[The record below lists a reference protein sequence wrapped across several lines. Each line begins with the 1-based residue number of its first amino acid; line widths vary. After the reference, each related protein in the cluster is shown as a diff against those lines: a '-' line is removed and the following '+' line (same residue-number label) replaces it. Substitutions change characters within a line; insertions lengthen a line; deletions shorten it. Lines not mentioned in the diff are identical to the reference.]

1 MSALSGIVFTDRRP
15 ITESTIAALSAYTQE
30 HGPDRSG
37 SYVGP
42 DVLVMQ
48 HALHFD
54 RLSRLEEQPYLT
66 KGGLAV
72 TWDGRLDSRDDLLI
86 RLHREIEGPATDVA
100 LVAAAF
106 ERWGVDCL
114 PMLVGDWSL
123 AVWDSS
129 RETLYLAT
137 DPMGHRPLHYVS
149 EEGVF
154 SWSTCLD
161 TLATLFDRYT
171 EPDDAYVVGALTTGP
186 PSGLTPFRGLRE
198 LKASTVLT
206 LERGKPLVLR
216 RHSPFEPRLIR
227 YRRQA
232 EYDDHLRSLLT
243 DAVRVRLRSDRPVWS
258 ELSGGY
264 DSSSVVCIANTLIQ
278 REMVE
283 ARDLRC
289 ISYVFPESPESD
301 ERRYMRPVEQWC
313 SLKTLEVTRA
323 SELTF
328 DAFFGRRRP
337 FVVTNRFRSA
347 PQVAESGARVIL
359 SGALGDLVM
368 AKAGSSAA
376 ALLEHLASGHLGRFA
391 AESFRLAWVTR
402 RPYYRVL
409 RDLVEGC
416 LPPRARARTRAQAFV
431 SATARLSRLNTTDR
445 GTLFGIAA
453 DAIKHLPP
461 LEQPPSPDASRFP
474 YSKQPMLDMLHFLSN
489 RGQLV
494 SPDTMPLIRYAHP
507 YVHRPLLDFVLGVP
521 HTTLWSATMVRA
533 GMRRALED
541 VLPAHTLNRANKGYA
556 SPSLARLL
564 RPVASDQI
572 NDVDTWELV
581 KRGYL
586 EPAALRRTLAA
597 LLDAS
602 RSTEMRPRT
611 YFALEAWLRQ
621 MTATSTAHERE
632 SRLVSKTS
640 NHIGHQAT

>member
-42 DVLVMQ
+42 GVLVMQ

-129 RETLYLAT
+129 RETLHLAT

-186 PSGLTPFRGLRE
+186 PPGLTPFRGLKE
-198 LKASTVLT
+198 MEPSMLLT
-206 LERGKPLVLR
+206 LKRPQTVTMH
-216 RHSPFEPRLIR
+216 RHSPFVPRVVR

-232 EYDDHLRSLLT
+232 EYDDHLRAVLT
-243 DAVRVRLRSDRPVWS
+243 DAVRVRLRSDCPVWA

-283 ARDLRC
+283 ARDMRA

-301 ERRYMRPVEQWC
+301 ERDYIRPVEQWC
-313 SLKTLEVTRA
+313 ALTTLEVTRA

-328 DAFFGRRRP
+328 DAFLGRRRP
-337 FVVTNRFRSA
+337 FISTNRFRSA
-347 PQVAESGARVIL
+347 PEVAESGSRVIL

-368 AKAGSSAA
+368 AKANSASA
-376 ALLEHLASGHLGRFA
+376 ALLEHLAAWRVGQFVA
-391 AESFRLAWVTR
+391 DSFTVSWHTR

-409 RDLVEGC
+409 RDLIEGC
-416 LPPRARARTRAQAFV
+416 LPPHVRGRSRARAFV
-431 SATARLSRLNTTDR
+431 RATARRSRIDTTDPAQ
-445 GTLFGIAA
+445 LFGIAPA
-453 DAIKHLPP
+453 SVKHLPR
-461 LEQPPSPDASRFP
+461 LEQQGSPDAAAFP
-474 YSKQPMLDMLHFLSN
+474 YSKQPMLDMLHFLAARS
-489 RGQLV
+489 QLA
-494 SPDTMPLIRYAHP
+494 SPDTMPMIRYAHP

-521 HTTLWSATMVRA
+521 HTVLWSATEVRA
-533 GMRRALED
+533 GMRRALAD
-541 VLPAHTLNRANKGYA
+541 VLPERTLRRTGKGYA

-564 RPVASDQI
+564 RPVAYEQI
-572 NDVDTWELV
+572 REVDRWELV
-581 KRGYL
+581 TRGYL
-586 EPAALRRTLAA
+586 EPAAIRRSLTA

-602 RSTEMRPRT
+602 RAIDLQPRT

-621 MTATSTAHERE
+621 MKETPAERLRGR
-632 SRLVSKTS
+632 SPVAAGSGT
-640 NHIGHQAT
+640 

>member
-37 SYVGP
+37 SYAGP
-42 DVLVMQ
+42 GVLVMQ

-54 RLSRLEEQPYLT
+54 RLSRLEEQPYVT

-129 RETLYLAT
+129 RETLHLAT

-161 TLATLFDRYT
+161 TLATLFDRYA

-186 PSGLTPFRGLRE
+186 PPGLTPFRGLKE
-198 LKASTVLT
+198 MEPSMLLT
-206 LERGKPLVLR
+206 LKRPQAVTMH
-216 RHSPFEPRLIR
+216 RHSPFVPRVVR

-232 EYDDHLRSLLT
+232 EYDDHLRAVLT
-243 DAVRVRLRSDRPVWS
+243 DAVRVRLRSDCPVWA

-278 REMVE
+278 REMVD
-283 ARDLRC
+283 ARDLRTLSC
-289 ISYVFPESPESD
+289 VFPESPESD
-301 ERRYMRPVEQWC
+301 ERFYIRPVEQWC

-328 DAFFGRRRP
+328 DAFLGRRRP
-337 FVVTNRFRSA
+337 FVVTHRFRSA
-347 PQVAESGARVIL
+347 PQVAESGSRVIL

-368 AKAGSSAA
+368 AKANSASA
-376 ALLEHLASGHLGRFA
+376 ALLEHLAAGHLRRFVS
-391 AESFRLAWVTR
+391 ESFSLAWTTR

-409 RDLVEGC
+409 RDLIEGC
-416 LPPRARARTRAQAFV
+416 LPPQVRSRSRARAFV
-431 SATARLSRLNTTDR
+431 HATARLSRVSTSDR
-445 GTLFGIAA
+445 ATLFGIASPSV
-453 DAIKHLPP
+453 KYLPP
-461 LEQPPSPDASRFP
+461 LEQAGSPDAPAFP
-474 YSKQPMLDMLHFLSN
+474 YSKQPMLDMLHFLA
-489 RGQLV
+489 RQGQLT
-494 SPDTMPLIRYAHP
+494 SPDTMLMMRYAHP

-521 HTTLWSATMVRA
+521 HTVLWSATSVRA
-533 GMRRALED
+533 GMRRALAD
-541 VLPAHTLNRANKGYA
+541 VLPTQTLNRGNKGYA

-564 RPVASDQI
+564 RPVAYEQMK
-572 NDVDTWELV
+572 DVEHWELV
-581 KRGYL
+581 TRGYL
-586 EPAALRRTLAA
+586 EPAAIRRTLAA

-602 RSTEMRPRT
+602 RSIDLQPRT

-621 MTATSTAHERE
+621 MNTAPKSAARNELVETTAR
-632 SRLVSKTS
+632 
-640 NHIGHQAT
+640 QP